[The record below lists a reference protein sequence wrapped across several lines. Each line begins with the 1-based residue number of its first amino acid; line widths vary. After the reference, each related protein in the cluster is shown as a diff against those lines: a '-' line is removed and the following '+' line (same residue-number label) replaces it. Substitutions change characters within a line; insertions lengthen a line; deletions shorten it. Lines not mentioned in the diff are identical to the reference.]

1 MNYAEFCTGVGGFRL
16 GIEMS
21 GIDLKSVYANE
32 IDEYP
37 VKTFEENFNIKVSA
51 DSTIV
56 DARSLL
62 ALFTLIGK
70 RVNLVVSDGADPK
83 SFVRF
88 AKRFA

>member
-1 MNYAEFCTGVGGFRL
+1 MTYPIALMTVNLAKEL
-16 GIEMS
+16 
-21 GIDLKSVYANE
+21 NE
-32 IDEYP
+32 AA
-37 VKTFEENFNIKVSA
+37 VKENFNIKVSA

-56 DARSLL
+56 DAHSLL

>member
-1 MNYAEFCTGVGGFRL
+1 MTYPITLMTVNLAREL
-16 GIEMS
+16 
-21 GIDLKSVYANE
+21 NE
-32 IDEYP
+32 AA
-37 VKTFEENFNIKVSA
+37 VKENFNIKVSA

-62 ALFTLIGK
+62 ALFALIGK

>member
-1 MNYAEFCTGVGGFRL
+1 MTYPITLMTVNLAREL
-16 GIEMS
+16 
-21 GIDLKSVYANE
+21 NE
-32 IDEYP
+32 AA
-37 VKTFEENFNIKVSA
+37 VKENFNIKVSA

-62 ALFTLIGK
+62 ALFALIGK

-88 AKRFA
+88 AKRFT

>member
-1 MNYAEFCTGVGGFRL
+1 MTYPITVMTLSLAKEL
-16 GIEMS
+16 
-21 GIDLKSVYANE
+21 NE
-32 IDEYP
+32 AA
-37 VKTFEENFNIKVSA
+37 VKENFNIKVSA

-83 SFVRF
+83 SFARF